1 MALSDMPSP
10 LCADSVI
17 DNIEVPTSPAAELLD
32 SMHMAPVHRMPPEI
46 LSEIFMQCRDTAPFD
61 STIGAWGLYLD
72 KTLFLLGKI
81 CSRWRII
88 SLLTPR
94 LWASF
99 RLSVKRKHLKAHV
112 IMAKTWLARAGTC
125 ALSIA
130 VEDKDIKYFSSAPLI
145 QVLLMH
151 CDRWRNVYLCMP
163 ISDFRC
169 LSPAR
174 NRIPQLQRLLV
185 DVRCP
190 NSPPPTET
198 IDAFEY
204 APQLHSFNL
213 VPNFPTSLFKVPYHQ
228 LKHSDLLRRDADDIL
243 KYLSLTPNLET
254 CVVSPDVA
262 ESQHPPVLLLNLR
275 YIHIII
281 GGDLGNFFDK
291 LLFPNLHELSIL
303 LWNVPWTAIPQL
315 TLFSRGSLH
324 KFSFYSNPTNPRD
337 GDMIKVLLAAP
348 SLVELDLTGSSPRL
362 MTKYFLSQFARHHH
376 LQNAGAP
383 QLLPALHTIKVDY
396 TPSFFD
402 MLAFAEAVQ
411 SRMAVN
417 GADRASSEAASGAY
431 LRTVQIRCF
440 PAYNATESLN
450 SVALSRLQQLRDIG
464 LDLSIIY
471 GRNVF
476 GEFYM
481 KPDMP
486 K

>member
-1 MALSDMPSP
+1 
-10 LCADSVI
+10 
-17 DNIEVPTSPAAELLD
+17 
-32 SMHMAPVHRMPPEI
+32 
-46 LSEIFMQCRDTAPFD
+46 
-61 STIGAWGLYLD
+61 
-72 KTLFLLGKI
+72 
-81 CSRWRII
+81 
-88 SLLTPR
+88 
-94 LWASF
+94 
-99 RLSVKRKHLKAHV
+99 
-112 IMAKTWLARAGTC
+112 MAKTWLARAGTC

-130 VEDKDIKYFSSAPLI
+130 VENLYDKDIKYFSSAPLM

-151 CDRWRNVYLCMP
+151 CDRWRNVYLYMP

-174 NRIPQLQRLLV
+174 NRTPQLQRLLV
-185 DVRCP
+185 DVHCP

-213 VPNFPTSLFKVPYHQ
+213 VSNFPTSLFKVPYHQ
-228 LKHSDLLRRDADDIL
+228 LKHSDVPRRDADDIL

-254 CVVSPDVA
+254 CVVSPDVS

-281 GGDLGNFFDK
+281 GGDLGNFFDR
-291 LLFPNLHELSIL
+291 LLFPNLHELSIF

-315 TLFSRGSLH
+315 ITFFSRGSLY
-324 KFSFYSNPTNPRD
+324 KFSFYSNPTNLHPRD
-337 GDMIKVLLAAP
+337 DDMIKVLLAAP
-348 SLVELDLTGSSPRL
+348 SLVELDLTGSSPQL
-362 MTKYFLSQFARHHH
+362 MTKYFLSQFARHRH

-417 GADRASSEAASGAY
+417 GTDRASLEAAFGAY

-440 PAYNATESLN
+440 PAYNATESLD
-450 SVALSRLQQLRDIG
+450 SVALSRLQQLQDIG

-471 GRNVF
+471 GRNAC
-476 GEFYM
+476 GEFT
-481 KPDMP
+481 
-486 K
+486 